1 MAMSTAVV
9 GTASPG
15 AAEVATRTPRSLFNS
30 TAFYLGAVET
40 DDRGD
45 AVAHAAIPDNLTTFR
60 VMAVAVSAADQYGRG
75 DTTLLVTRP
84 LVARAALPRFVRPS
98 DSLVAGVVVTARDGR
113 SRVATADASTTG
125 LALRGPTRMSV
136 SLSSGAS
143 TAARFVVTAPARDAI
158 GDSVAVR
165 LGATDGVAS
174 DATET
179 WLPVRPDFHPR
190 AHAILGAVRDS
201 QDISLVLPADID
213 PRRSRMHLRIGTSRL
228 SAMLA
233 AYRWLRAYRFDCT
246 EQLASVGRGIVAVWQ
261 ATRRERSDALG
272 GDPGPK
278 LQELVDEIS
287 RRQRSDGAIKYWPT
301 GEWTN
306 SWLTAYAGLFLLDAR
321 DVGVAV
327 DPGVIARASDFL
339 TRASRA
345 AVDTGGMNRYEQRVR
360 RLALGNRVAAVDYLR
375 RAGAAD
381 TGTERALLR
390 VAPAMTW
397 EDRLRLAEV
406 LAPRPDTRAEAE
418 AMVDAAWR
426 TVTVVGHR
434 VDLPDSAN
442 AARVFPS
449 RVAPAARL
457 LSASLVLRPNHPLLG
472 ALIETVLQHGR
483 AESAFAWSTQ
493 DYASVVIALA
503 GFASADAGDR
513 IVNVRTAGGRFVAR
527 PPGAGVD
534 TTISAPLV
542 GMLEAAPNGGRV
554 LRLHVDATAGDRPV
568 YYALEVDEIP
578 IAAPVRPDIHGIVV
592 ERWYERFDD
601 GSPVTRVNEGDLVRV
616 RLRVTVPADREFV
629 AVEDPLPAGLEPI
642 DVSLQTSA
650 TLAPFATPQSELAR
664 AAGQRDRDGP
674 MWQALLYGGWND
686 GHWSPWE
693 HRELHD
699 DRVSYFARLLWTGS
713 YTASYVARATTAGS
727 FVAPPAYAEEMYN
740 SALQGRSSGGRL
752 GVDRRP

>member
-1 MAMSTAVV
+1 VSVVLVARDDSAMRPNTATERLRAGYIELYVRHDRQQLSVALATDRASYSPRDTAAIRIRVRDAGGLGVRSEVALWAVDEGVLALTGFEVPDIVSQLHASRGVSGQLWSTVPTILTTDPTLVAAFLRPSRMFLGSMAMSTAVV

-246 EQLASVGRGIVAVWQ
+246 SSPSGKQPGASGLTPLVVIPARSSRSSSTRFRGVNDQTARSSTGRRGSGRIRGSPRTRVSFFRMR
-261 ATRRERSDALG
+261 AT
-272 GDPGPK
+272 
-278 LQELVDEIS
+278 
-287 RRQRSDGAIKYWPT
+287 W
-301 GEWTN
+301 
-306 SWLTAYAGLFLLDAR
+306 
-321 DVGVAV
+321 
-327 DPGVIARASDFL
+327 ASPS
-339 TRASRA
+339 TRAS
-345 AVDTGGMNRYEQRVR
+345 
-360 RLALGNRVAAVDYLR
+360 LR
-375 RAGAAD
+375 
-381 TGTERALLR
+381 
-390 VAPAMTW
+390 
-397 EDRLRLAEV
+397 
-406 LAPRPDTRAEAE
+406 
-418 AMVDAAWR
+418 
-426 TVTVVGHR
+426 
-434 VDLPDSAN
+434 
-442 AARVFPS
+442 
-449 RVAPAARL
+449 
-457 LSASLVLRPNHPLLG
+457 
-472 ALIETVLQHGR
+472 
-483 AESAFAWSTQ
+483 
-493 DYASVVIALA
+493 
-503 GFASADAGDR
+503 
-513 IVNVRTAGGRFVAR
+513 
-527 PPGAGVD
+527 
-534 TTISAPLV
+534 
-542 GMLEAAPNGGRV
+542 
-554 LRLHVDATAGDRPV
+554 
-568 YYALEVDEIP
+568 
-578 IAAPVRPDIHGIVV
+578 
-592 ERWYERFDD
+592 
-601 GSPVTRVNEGDLVRV
+601 
-616 RLRVTVPADREFV
+616 
-629 AVEDPLPAGLEPI
+629 
-642 DVSLQTSA
+642 
-650 TLAPFATPQSELAR
+650 
-664 AAGQRDRDGP
+664 
-674 MWQALLYGGWND
+674 
-686 GHWSPWE
+686 
-693 HRELHD
+693 
-699 DRVSYFARLLWTGS
+699 
-713 YTASYVARATTAGS
+713 ARATFSRARR
-727 FVAPPAYAEEMYN
+727 APPSTPGA
-740 SALQGRSSGGRL
+740 
-752 GVDRRP
+752 